1 MILGASIHEEC
12 GIMGVWDS
20 PSSASLVCR
29 GLLEIQHR
37 GQEGCGISILHPDG
51 HLSCSKGL
59 GLVTEVFGAG
69 LEPNFPEQQNA
80 SPEVSDASA
89 ATANSAAEQ
98 DEVQENATVSAS
110 AAIGHVRYG
119 TSGGRELDN
128 VQPFLIHQRRG
139 DFAIAHN
146 GNIVNA
152 EVLKDRLCDQGDV
165 FGSSSDT
172 EVIAH
177 LICRAR
183 RPAVDTPAL
192 PLSEERCSVEGQAQT
207 CRPAVDTPA
216 LPLPEERC
224 SVEGQAQTCRPAV
237 DAPGLE
243 ANSVDIM
250 EEAISDAMMQLD
262 GAASVVVLTREAM
275 FVCRDPYGFR
285 PLSIGRLGSGWAA
298 ASETCALVKIGA
310 TDICDV
316 LPGEI
321 VTFSAQGIRRRMFSS
336 PCPDCQRDRVSPAP
350 QSRMCA
356 MEYIYFARP
365 DSDIEGVNVHS
376 FRKNSG
382 RVLFEESPVDADMV
396 IGVPDSGMS
405 AATGYSEASGLPL
418 EMGLLK
424 NAYSRRTFI
433 QPSQGMRDLGVMM
446 KLTPVRSVIRGK
458 RLIVIDDSIVRG
470 TTSLKIVRMLRKAG
484 ASEVHMR
491 ITSPMITSPCF
502 YGVDISS
509 RSELL
514 CADRDL
520 EKARQ
525 AIEAD
530 SLAFISQEGLLRA
543 SGRRS
548 LCFACF
554 DRDYP
559 TKLYSHQI

>member
-98 DEVQENATVSAS
+98 DREEAEVQENATFSAS

-183 RPAVDTPAL
+183 RPAEDTPA
-192 PLSEERCSVEGQAQT
+192 
-207 CRPAVDTPA
+207 
-216 LPLPEERC
+216 
-224 SVEGQAQTCRPAV
+224 
-237 DAPGLE
+237 LE

-336 PCPDCQRDRVSPAP
+336 PCPDCQPDQPSISPNQP
-350 QSRMCA
+350 TNQESGQVPTQKPLSRMCA

-405 AATGYSEASGLPL
+405 AATGYSEASGLPM